1 MRARVLVRGLPWT
14 GPVSGGCEGGEPI
27 QKCLKKTHSSKQ
39 PSHDLQTPLTSSNT
53 QMWRKTRWKS
63 SSSCRG
69 CCAFLPAAALWSVC
83 HTGAPLSLADVC
95 SRAAL
100 LCLLWGSLGGC
111 VYVLLRYL
119 RSTSRQEPAPVL
131 REEVAIQSKMKAIER
146 STSSSVPSPLG
157 LALADSLL
165 VSILQEPLADPSA
178 LHVQDLLS
186 TLESVSH
193 TLDSVHPGS
202 QSKEEDCLLTEKV
215 TFIRS
220 YLRKRSSSLR
230 TLLRIQA
237 KFEAAVKE
245 LEEGVELRW
254 GRLEELHTG
263 VTLTREGDQDRAD
276 LASAHRNAE
285 TLFAVLSHHGKQ
297 RDDCQT
303 LLKDNTQLL
312 QELMWSH
319 NHAGNTLRGCN
330 SESVWPELLLQS
342 NMERFDK
349 VQESF
354 LSLEQQTATFQAHL
368 EGLAR
373 DKEAE
378 HASGASS
385 PDLNG
390 GLSSEVSSEQPD
402 SDGESDS
409 RLSLCERTAQ
419 QLSST
424 FERFSG
430 RKKKEVIGH

>member
-285 TLFAVLSHHGKQ
+285 GDIQLMKPNLEIS
-297 RDDCQT
+297 CIC
-303 LLKDNTQLL
+303 KDLI
-312 QELMWSH
+312 
-319 NHAGNTLRGCN
+319 C
-330 SESVWPELLLQS
+330 
-342 NMERFDK
+342 
-349 VQESF
+349 
-354 LSLEQQTATFQAHL
+354 SLEPPREATRRLPNSPERQHTAPSGVDVESQPCRQHTQRLQYLIRCRRVFCPWNSRPPPSRPTW
-368 EGLAR
+368 R
-373 DKEAE
+373 D
-378 HASGASS
+378 
-385 PDLNG
+385 
-390 GLSSEVSSEQPD
+390 
-402 SDGESDS
+402 
-409 RLSLCERTAQ
+409 
-419 QLSST
+419 
-424 FERFSG
+424 
-430 RKKKEVIGH
+430 

>member
-1 MRARVLVRGLPWT
+1 MPQLTFGGVGGHAGSGPGSRTSLEGVLDRASLGV
-14 GPVSGGCEGGEPI
+14 CEGGEPV
-27 QKCLKKTHSSKQ
+27 QKCSKKAHSSKQ

-53 QMWRKTRWKS
+53 QMWRKTRWKI
-63 SSSCRG
+63 SSCRG
-69 CCAFLPAAALWSVC
+69 CCAFLPAAALW
-83 HTGAPLSLADVC
+83 
-95 SRAAL
+95 
-100 LCLLWGSLGGC
+100 
-111 VYVLLRYL
+111 
-119 RSTSRQEPAPVL
+119 
-131 REEVAIQSKMKAIER
+131 

-178 LHVQDLLS
+178 LHVQGLLS

-193 TLDSVHPGS
+193 TLDKVHPGS
-202 QSKEEDCLLTEKV
+202 QSMEQDCLLTEKV
-215 TFIRS
+215 TFVRS

-230 TLLRIQA
+230 RLLRVQA
-237 KFEAAVKE
+237 EFEAAVKE
-245 LEEGVELRW
+245 LEEGVDLRW

-276 LASAHRNAE
+276 LASAHQNAE
-285 TLFAVLSHHGKQ
+285 TLFAVLSHHRKQ
-297 RDDCQT
+297 LDDCQT

-319 NHAGNTLRGCN
+319 SHAGNTLRGCN

-390 GLSSEVSSEQPD
+390 GLSSEVSSEHPD
-402 SDGESDS
+402 SDGESDG
-409 RLSLCERTAQ
+409 RLSLCERSAQ

-424 FERFSG
+424 FERLRKSG
-430 RKKKEVIGH
+430 RKKKEVIGR